1 MDTVSDIL
9 RSLRLTGGVF
19 LEARLTAPWCVAAQ
33 IGPDDCGPYLPRPHN
48 VIAYHYVAEG
58 RLLLEMGDAAPVE
71 ASAGELLVL
80 PRNDPHRLASAP
92 GLKAVRAESLV
103 QKAAR
108 GALSRIEHGG
118 GGAATRILCGFLGND
133 ARADPVVASLPGAM
147 KLGLAEGLS
156 GPWVE
161 SSMRFS
167 AAELAAGAAGSA
179 SVLAKV
185 AELLFTEAVRRHL
198 ASLPQDQDL
207 WTAGLGDAAV
217 GRGIELLHNRLAEPW
232 TAEALARE
240 VGLSRSAFAE
250 RFTQAMGHPPM
261 HYLARLRLETAARR
275 LRETQTAIAVV
286 AYDVGYESEAAFS
299 RAFKRQFGAAPGAW
313 RRKAVNESR

>member
-1 MDTVSDIL
+1 
-9 RSLRLTGGVF
+9 
-19 LEARLTAPWCVAAQ
+19 
-33 IGPDDCGPYLPRPHN
+33 
-48 VIAYHYVAEG
+48 
-58 RLLLEMGDAAPVE
+58 
-71 ASAGELLVL
+71 
-80 PRNDPHRLASAP
+80 
-92 GLKAVRAESLV
+92 
-103 QKAAR
+103 
-108 GALSRIEHGG
+108 
-118 GGAATRILCGFLGND
+118 
-133 ARADPVVASLPGAM
+133 
-147 KLGLAEGLS
+147 
-156 GPWVE
+156 
-161 SSMRFS
+161 
-167 AAELAAGAAGSA
+167 
-179 SVLAKV
+179 
-185 AELLFTEAVRRHL
+185 
-198 ASLPQDQDL
+198 LPQDQDL